1 MAPSEFAEAD
11 VERVRQANPLDQVI
25 NDRVRLRPAGT
36 RQFKG
41 ACPFH
46 ADQFASMNVAPA
58 VRGGRYH
65 CFECSA
71 DGDVFDFVMAVDR
84 LTYREAVTHL
94 AARAGI
100 TLPPRADDQS

>member
-25 NDRVRLRPAGT
+25 NDRVRLRPAGD
-36 RQFKG
+36 RQYKG
-41 ACPFH
+41 SCPFH
-46 ADQFASMNVAPA
+46 ADQFASMKVAPA

-71 DGDVFDFVMAVDR
+71 DGDVFDFLMSIDG
-84 LTYREAVTHL
+84 LTYSEAVTRL
-94 AARAGI
+94 AARAEI
-100 TLPPRADDQS
+100 TLPPPADNQS